1 MKLSFA
7 SLFAILL
14 ISTFLLVGCGDSE
27 TVSQPDTTPPLAP
40 VVLGAL
46 GTDNAVGLWWQRNTE
61 PDLAGYNVYMVE
73 NGVTICMTKRPV
85 LDTYY
90 SVIPETHATVQLYVT
105 AVDWVGNESSPSQ
118 TKAANLSRSG
128 QEREFI
134 EGHEDNGK
142 DGI

>member
-14 ISTFLLVGCGDSE
+14 ISTFLMVGCGDSE

-46 GTDNAVGLWWQRNTE
+46 GTDSAVGVWWQRNTE
-61 PDLAGYNVYMVE
+61 PDLAGYMVYMVE
-73 NGVTICMTKRPV
+73 NGQTTCVTDAPV
-85 LDTYY
+85 LNTYFTVVPQGH
-90 SVIPETHATVQLYVT
+90 STVQLYVT

-118 TKAANLSRSG
+118 SKAANLSRSG
-128 QEREFI
+128 EPRQPI
-134 EGHEDNGK
+134 QGHESRDK
-142 DGI
+142 DDL